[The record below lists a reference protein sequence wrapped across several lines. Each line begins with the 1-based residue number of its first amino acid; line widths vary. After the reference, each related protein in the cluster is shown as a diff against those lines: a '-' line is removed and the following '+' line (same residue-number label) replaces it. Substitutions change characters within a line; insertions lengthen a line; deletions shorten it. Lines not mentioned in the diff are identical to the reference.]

1 VPHNAKDRVIEDAV
15 AAEREACAKIAE
27 DYAARAR
34 AVYKCQAPETLSFRW
49 ADPRT
54 AGQADAGD
62 DIAAA
67 IRVRSAGGQP
77 DAA

>member
-1 VPHNAKDRVIEDAV
+1 MCRITLKIGSSKTLWPPNAKR
-15 AAEREACAKIAE
+15 AKIAE